1 MDSQRTLGQCVK
13 LEEELLPQW
22 LVPVGKMVDRPEKYQ
37 LRVKIFLFFLKGQD
51 HLESLNATDY
61 KGREEI
67 VKKKKKICTKK
78 VRKPNDKNE
87 PKRAGVW
94 Y

>member
-1 MDSQRTLGQCVK
+1 MACSSWEDGGPARKIWVK
-13 LEEELLPQW
+13 SYT
-22 LVPVGKMVDRPEKYQ
+22 K
-37 LRVKIFLFFLKGQD
+37 KIFLFFLKGQD

-67 VKKKKKICTKK
+67 VKKERKKFCTKK